1 MTDERT
7 QARSWRDAPAAEPTS
22 ESSSREPSA
31 LPDLVARF
39 EALPSTKE
47 RTAFAR
53 DPSTLA
59 LARALHD
66 SNAPA
71 FTALCDRLA
80 TLGIAS
86 TWWRKLVSKAAPAVE
101 PPTGAGRREPAR
113 EPSTPAP
120 QEPRAIVAAE
130 APQPSAPEPVAS
142 PAPTAEP
149 VTPRPDT
156 SARFDDPDDL
166 SDEAMARQDAE
177 RRTDLARFFDRAAAA
192 IESNDRKAALAL
204 VGRGS
209 NEPLSTPAVVRRV
222 LRAMWMGKAPD
233 AADLTAA
240 KVVLERGP
248 GARDTGD
255 EGAGNDPAPT
265 VAPSWAAGLGIVERT
280 GADAAADAREAMRE
294 AAREG
299 APDPLDG
306 LPERITGE
314 SNPALA
320 FDALAIG
327 AALDLRADDGPAFQS
342 LRGALKRAGVTITEW
357 SKALDVEAQRR
368 KRAAKEAEREGLQR
382 AAAQRR
388 EAFEAER
395 AAVAEKLA
403 AERAERPTLA
413 VHFNQAASNGATFT
427 MEPGR
432 VMMECMTAQGMKR
445 TTLANFSAPIVA
457 HTLELDTP
465 DARPRGTYTLSVVM
479 EGSETPREVDV
490 EAAAYTPRMDW
501 VGPVLGPRAAVAS
514 GKGMGDNLRY
524 ALQLMSAPVT
534 RQRCGFTGWIRHDGR
549 WVYLHAGGAI
559 GEDGAVEGLAATPP
573 APVDRF
579 ALPAP
584 PVGSELARVVGA
596 VVELLSM
603 EPAAVTVPMVALA
616 FHAPLGGSRCAVHVN
631 GPADLGKSV
640 RASLVQRLFGAAMH
654 SKAPPVSWA
663 DGSTAV
669 GISQVLARA
678 GDALVMMDDLR
689 VSGGSR
695 DEAEAAKVDR
705 VLRAHFN
712 GAAPLKGRREGG
724 GRTDPASRCDVLSTG
739 ETLPKGSTASTL
751 NRVVTVELDAPLPAN
766 IGELDA
772 LASEGVLAAGMAAYL
787 RWLAPQVEDLRPR
800 ARAEERAAS
809 TRWGFAE
816 KSRATELLGGLCLG
830 MEYLLRFL
838 AASGVSAAD
847 VERHRARAL
856 AALHDVAGEHGARV
870 AEEGIA
876 ARFVGLMKQALWS
889 HVGHVLEV
897 RPADPPG
904 RGLCTRTPEE
914 PHLWGYQRRAGD
926 LAPSGPLIGYLV
938 YTVPGA
944 LCLEPAAALS
954 LARKVDQG
962 NGRSLGADRKA
973 VEAALL
979 AAGMLARTDLDKAR
993 ARVTTRVRI
1002 AGAAGPQP
1010 DVWAVKL
1017 SALGYGV
1024 PGEGEDAPDDG
1035 PAPDDGTGPAPDDVP
1050 EFPSDVDPFAP

>member
-1 MTDERT
+1 MDFDTSNT
-7 QARSWRDAPAAEPTS
+7 ARRLAPVTEARPGAELDAMLDQVRNDPHREGPSSVAFSAEFLGRSRWYRDNDRAAF
-22 ESSSREPSA
+22 
-31 LPDLVARF
+31 D
-39 EALPSTKE
+39 
-47 RTAFAR
+47 AF
-53 DPSTLA
+53 DLA
-59 LARALHD
+59 LQRMGVAAL
-66 SNAPA
+66 
-71 FTALCDRLA
+71 R
-80 TLGIAS
+80 
-86 TWWRKLVSKAAPAVE
+86 WRKQVMNAAPLAPVAPVDDGPPPPPAVD
-101 PPTGAGRREPAR
+101 
-113 EPSTPAP
+113 
-120 QEPRAIVAAE
+120 AAE
-130 APQPSAPEPVAS
+130 APANDP
-142 PAPTAEP
+142 
-149 VTPRPDT
+149 PRLYT
-156 SARFDDPDDL
+156 SARFDDPDDVG
-166 SDEAMARQDAE
+166 DEAMARRGAQ
-177 RRTDLARFFDRAAAA
+177 
-192 IESNDRKAALAL
+192 ESAALARYFTSAAEVL
-204 VGRGS
+204 ASGDRKGAAGLEGAGS
-209 NEPLSTPAVVRRV
+209 VPVPGVPEVLRTV
-222 LRAMWMGKAPD
+222 LRAIAKGRTVDPVEL
-233 AADLTAA
+233 AASRAA
-240 KVVLERGP
+240 LERGP
-248 GARDTGD
+248 GAGD
-255 EGAGNDPAPT
+255 DHPPDAGEPA
-265 VAPSWAAGLGIVERT
+265 APSWAAELGIVERT
-280 GADAAADAREAMRE
+280 GADAAADAREAVRE
-294 AAREG
+294 ASREG

-306 LPERITGE
+306 LPERITSE

-357 SKALDVEAQRR
+357 SKALEGEAQRR
-368 KRAAKEAEREGLQR
+368 KRAAKEAEREGLAR
-382 AAAQRR
+382 AAQLRR
-388 EAFEAER
+388 ETIEAER

-403 AERAERPTLA
+403 AERGERPTLA

-432 VMMECMTAQGMKR
+432 VVMDTPTNQGSKR

-457 HTLELDTP
+457 HTLELDAP
-465 DARPRGTYTLSVVM
+465 DARPRGTYTLSVVL

-490 EAAAYTPRMDW
+490 EAERFARMEW
-501 VGPVLGPRAAVAS
+501 VETALGPRAVVAP
-514 GKGMGDNLRY
+514 GKGARDNLRA
-524 ALQLMSAPVT
+524 ALGYLSSPVT
-534 RQRCGFTGWIRHDGR
+534 RQRCGFTGWIRHEGR

-559 GEDGAVEGLAATPP
+559 GEGGAVEGLAATPP

-584 PVGSELARVVGA
+584 PVGSELARAVGA

-640 RASLVQRLFGAAMH
+640 RASLVQRLFGAGMGH
-654 SKAPPVSWA
+654 RSPPVSWA

-669 GISQVLARA
+669 GIAQVLARA

-712 GAAPLKGRREGG
+712 GAGALKGRREGG
-724 GRTDPASRCDVLSTG
+724 AARVDPPSRCDVLSTG

-772 LASEGVLAAGMAAYL
+772 LASGGVLAAGMAAYL

-809 TRWGFAE
+809 ERWGFTAR
-816 KSRATELLGGLCLG
+816 SRATELLGGLCLG
-830 MEYLLRFL
+830 MEFVLRFL

-876 ARFVGLMKQALWS
+876 ARFKGLMEQVFRS
-889 HVGHVLEV
+889 HAGHALEV
-897 RPADPPG
+897 RPVDPPG
-904 RGLCTRTPEE
+904 KGLCTRTPEDS
-914 PHLWGYQRRAGD
+914 HLWGYQRRAGEPT
-926 LAPSGPLIGYLV
+926 PSGPLIGYLV

-944 LCLEPAAALS
+944 VCLEPAAALA
-954 LARKVDQG
+954 LAKKVERD
-962 NGRSLGADRKA
+962 NGRTLGADRKA

-979 AAGMLARTDLDKAR
+979 AAGMLARTDIDKAR
-993 ARVTTRVRI
+993 SRVTTRVRI
-1002 AGAAGPQP
+1002 AGGANPV
-1010 DVWAVKL
+1010 DLWAVKL
-1017 SALGYGV
+1017 SALGYGA
-1024 PGEGEDAPDDG
+1024 PGEGEGAS
-1035 PAPDDGTGPAPDDVP
+1035 DDGTGPAPDDVP

>member
-1 MTDERT
+1 MDSDTSNT
-7 QARSWRDAPAAEPTS
+7 ARRLAPVTEARPGAELDAMLDQVRRDPLRGGPSSVAFSAEFLGRLRWYRDNDRAAFDAFDLALQGLGVSALRWRKQVMSAAPLAPVDDGPPLAVDAAEVPANDPTP
-22 ESSSREPSA
+22 R
-31 LPDLVARF
+31 
-39 EALPSTKE
+39 
-47 RTAFAR
+47 
-53 DPSTLA
+53 
-59 LARALHD
+59 
-66 SNAPA
+66 
-71 FTALCDRLA
+71 
-80 TLGIAS
+80 
-86 TWWRKLVSKAAPAVE
+86 PAVE
-101 PPTGAGRREPAR
+101 GLDV
-113 EPSTPAP
+113 
-120 QEPRAIVAAE
+120 PRV
-130 APQPSAPEPVAS
+130 Q
-142 PAPTAEP
+142 
-149 VTPRPDT
+149 
-156 SARFDDPDDL
+156 
-166 SDEAMARQDAE
+166 
-177 RRTDLARFFDRAAAA
+177 LAD
-192 IESNDRKAALAL
+192 
-204 VGRGS
+204 
-209 NEPLSTPAVVRRV
+209 
-222 LRAMWMGKAPD
+222 
-233 AADLTAA
+233 
-240 KVVLERGP
+240 
-248 GARDTGD
+248 DTGD
-255 EGAGNDPAPT
+255 GRALDVEPAP
-265 VAPSWAAGLGIVERT
+265 VADLGIVERT
-280 GADAAADAREAMRE
+280 GADAAADAREGMRE
-294 AAREG
+294 ASREG

-306 LPERITGE
+306 LPERITSE

-327 AALDLRADDGPAFQS
+327 AALDLRTDDGPAFQS
-342 LRGALKRAGVTITEW
+342 LRGALKRAGVPLTEW
-357 SKALDVEAQRR
+357 TKALEGEAQRR
-368 KRAAKEAEREGLQR
+368 KRAAKEAEREGLAR
-382 AAAQRR
+382 AAQLRR
-388 EAFEAER
+388 ETIEAER

-403 AERAERPTLA
+403 AERGERPTLA

-432 VMMECMTAQGMKR
+432 VVMDTPTNQGSKR

-457 HTLELDTP
+457 HTLELDAP

-490 EAAAYTPRMDW
+490 EAERFARMEW
-501 VGPVLGPRAAVAS
+501 VETALGPRAVVAP
-514 GKGMGDNLRY
+514 GKGARDNLRA
-524 ALQLMSAPVT
+524 ALGYLSSPVT

-559 GEDGAVEGLAATPP
+559 GEGGAVEGLAATPP

-584 PVGSELARVVGA
+584 PVGRELARAVGA

-772 LASEGVLAAGMAAYL
+772 MASEGVLAAGMAAYR
-787 RWLAPQVEDLRPR
+787 RWLAPQVEDLRPG
-800 ARAEERAAS
+800 ARAEERAAA
-809 TRWGFAE
+809 TRWGFSE

-876 ARFVGLMKQALWS
+876 ARFVGLMAQGLRSGLA
-889 HVGHVLEV
+889 HVVEV
-897 RPADPPG
+897 RRAEAPG
-904 RGLCTRTPEE
+904 TGLRTLTPED
-914 PHLWGYQRRAGD
+914 PLLWGYQRRAGD
-926 LAPSGPLIGYLV
+926 LSAAGPLIGYLIRTATPAKPSPITDAV
-938 YTVPGA
+938 
-944 LCLEPAAALS
+944 CLAPAAALA
-954 LARKVDQG
+954 LARKVERE
-962 NGRSLGADRKA
+962 NGRSLGADPKA
-973 VEAALL
+973 IGAALA
-979 AAGMLARTDLDKAR
+979 AAGMLARTELDGAR
-993 ARVTTRVRI
+993 RRETTRVRTSS
-1002 AGAAGPQP
+1002 GGPLLE
-1010 DVWAVKL
+1010 VWALKL
-1017 SALGYGV
+1017 SALGYGAS
-1024 PGEGEDAPDDG
+1024 EPDDG
-1035 PAPDDGTGPAPDDVP
+1035 GDEPPPALVDDGTGPAPDDVP